1 MTQQMEIF
9 SIFLNF
15 CLVFCFVTNQKKV
28 TMMLKDDQRNL
39 SFFLSPPLT
48 VKRERLIVWLLWI
61 KMS

>member
-1 MTQQMEIF
+1 MEIF

-39 SFFLSPPLT
+39 SFFLSSPLT

>member
-1 MTQQMEIF
+1 MEIF